1 MSDYAEAVEAGQRV
15 GQEKAAEASCG
26 VPLTPTTRFSRV
38 RMKTPTVRGVLDL
51 DDPKEPTEE
60 ETPR

>member
-1 MSDYAEAVEAGQRV
+1 MSDYAKAVEVGQQV

-26 VPLTPTTRFSRV
+26 FPLTSTTRFSRV

-51 DDPKEPTEE
+51 DDPKEPTGKESS
-60 ETPR
+60 R